1 MMSLEEASYAA
12 QIVGGG
18 AVVAS
23 LIYFG
28 FELRQHTAQLLRNE
42 ANAAFGQNSAVRLT
56 IVSDR
61 DVAQVWIQGLD
72 GAATLAPADR
82 LRFDMMLIEHLW
94 IGFHL
99 WDRSRLG
106 LTDKGQWSR
115 GPVRVLAEM
124 LSTPGGG
131 EWWLRF
137 KDRFPPAY
145 AAAIDEGLAAMPPS
159 SA

>member
-1 MMSLEEASYAA
+1 MMSLEQASYLA

-23 LIYFG
+23 LIYVG
-28 FELRQHTAQLLRNE
+28 FELRQNTAQLLRNE
-42 ANAAFGQNSAVRLT
+42 ANAAFGQNSAFRLT
-56 IVSDR
+56 IVNDR
-61 DVAQVWIQGLD
+61 DVAQVWIQGLT
-72 GAATLAPADR
+72 GGATLAPADR
-82 LRFDMMLIEHLW
+82 LRFDLLLTEQLW

-115 GPVRVLAEM
+115 GPMRGLAEM
-124 LSTPGGG
+124 LSTRGGG
-131 EWWLRF
+131 EWWSRF

-145 AAAIDEGLAAMPPS
+145 AAAINEGLAAMPPS